1 MLIARGTANYTAMD
15 HCLDGPQ
22 RSMREDRAHRK
33 KRKSALRPGTILI
46 CSFFRAF
53 RLRRRESNSNR

>member
-22 RSMREDRAHRK
+22 RSMREDGARRK
-33 KRKSALRPGTILI
+33 G
-46 CSFFRAF
+46 
-53 RLRRRESNSNR
+53 ESQRCGQAQY